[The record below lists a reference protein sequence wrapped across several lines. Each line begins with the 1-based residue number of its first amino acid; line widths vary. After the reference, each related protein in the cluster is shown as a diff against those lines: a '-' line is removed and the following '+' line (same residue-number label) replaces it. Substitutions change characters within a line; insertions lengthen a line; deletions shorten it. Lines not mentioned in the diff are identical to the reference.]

1 MKVVFRGKHAC
12 SILIY
17 WFSVRILENEGSFS
31 ERNTDIRD
39 FLHEI
44 EIRSGTNLV
53 FPNSWE
59 IVAF

>member
-1 MKVVFRGKHAC
+1 MHVRFLFIG
-12 SILIY
+12 
-17 WFSVRILENEGSFS
+17 FSVRILENEGSFS